1 MFRRKKKTSTE
12 NGLQDKV
19 ARKIAGGIILLQTII
34 SNRMNSLKRLKEILI
49 SFCIL
54 SAGLSVYFFVDA
66 IVTKPKATF
75 KIDQLKMPKHFDQS
89 GDEIMNN
96 EMPDDIYQ
104 QIQEYKQYMDSL
116 SLPIRTG
123 LMDSIRILEEIYLQQ
138 HKN

>member
-1 MFRRKKKTSTE
+1 MFRRKKKVPTE

-19 ARKIAGGIILLQTII
+19 ASKIAGGIILLQTII
-34 SNRMNSLKRLKEILI
+34 SNRMNSMKRLKEILI

-54 SAGLSVYFFVDA
+54 SAGLSIYFFVDA
-66 IVTKPKATF
+66 IISKPKATF
-75 KIDQLKMPKHFDQS
+75 KIDQVKMPKHFDQS

-116 SLPIRTG
+116 GIPIRTG